1 MVEFQYVFP
10 PIEVRDYDYCATLDG
25 YEPGDAIGYGPT
37 QQAALADLL
46 ADIESRE
53 SV

>member
-10 PIEVRDYDYCATLDG
+10 PIEVRDYDWSATLPG

-37 QQAALADLL
+37 QEAAQADLQ
-46 ADIESRE
+46 ADIESRQL
-53 SV
+53 

>member
-1 MVEFQYVFP
+1 MVEYEYTCP
-10 PIEVRDYDYCATLDG
+10 PIPVRDYDYCATLDG

-37 QQAALADLL
+37 EQAALADLL

-53 SV
+53 PV